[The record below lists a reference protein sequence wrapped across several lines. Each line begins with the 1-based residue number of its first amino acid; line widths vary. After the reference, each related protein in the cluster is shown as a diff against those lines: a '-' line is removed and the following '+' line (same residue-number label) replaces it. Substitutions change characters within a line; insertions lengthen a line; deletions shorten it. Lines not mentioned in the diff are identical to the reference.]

1 MADIVAV
8 DFENGAHMVLSKL
21 VDGSAVKRVQVGDEV
36 FVRELGTDV
45 KHAYDRGWI
54 AGWNAQHGDPNA
66 ARRVST
72 AVVIGPPGT
81 DPGGVPK
88 ARVRELLSRAY
99 RAGIQAGVTQRGDP
113 RGESD
118 AEVTYEAILAEVS
131 RG

>member
-1 MADIVAV
+1 MADVVAV

-81 DPGGVPK
+81 DPGEATISPSGNPPTVADLERALAGNYRVTFNPDGSLHAVP
-88 ARVRELLSRAY
+88 L
-99 RAGIQAGVTQRGDP
+99 
-113 RGESD
+113 
-118 AEVTYEAILAEVS
+118 EVT